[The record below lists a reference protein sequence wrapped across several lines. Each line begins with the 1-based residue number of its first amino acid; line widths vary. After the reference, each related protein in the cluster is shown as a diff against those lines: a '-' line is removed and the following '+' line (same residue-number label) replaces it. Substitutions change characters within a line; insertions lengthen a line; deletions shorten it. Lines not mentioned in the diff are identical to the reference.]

1 MEAEAL
7 VLPDLAAVTQGGV
20 KHATTS
26 VSPDPGDRVVLVGP
40 LSLADVDRAGIEL
53 QQHVDLV
60 PRPVSELVDL
70 VGDLE
75 AGSEV
80 LRRGMGG
87 ILDHEPHALGPRVAV
102 EVGADELAVLGHLV
116 PGVGGAVDAD
126 EAAAPLDEAEQ
137 GLPSLWP
144 ERKTPGRVEEDGAN
158 LGEGVG
164 GETLEILVRVEPA
177 TDERVLWG
185 RALLDG
191 THGGDKVDW

>member
-26 VSPDPGDRVVLVGP
+26 VPPDPGDRVVLVGP

-60 PRPVSELVDL
+60 PRPVSELVDF
-70 VGDLE
+70 VGDLQ

-116 PGVGGAVDAD
+116 PGVGGAVYAD
-126 EAAAPLDEAEQ
+126 EAAAARAIV
-137 GLPSLWP
+137 PSRSRNTRAPRRAAADRVARPGGAPVAW
-144 ERKTPGRVEEDGAN
+144 RRSRRRTPPSRCC
-158 LGEGVG
+158 
-164 GETLEILVRVEPA
+164 TR
-177 TDERVLWG
+177 G
-185 RALLDG
+185 RA
-191 THGGDKVDW
+191 GDPASARPLTFP

>member
-1 MEAEAL
+1 RPGRRGGLSTPADRPADSLEQMEAEAL

-102 EVGADELAVLGHLV
+102 ERSEERRVGKEC
-116 PGVGGAVDAD
+116 
-126 EAAAPLDEAEQ
+126 
-137 GLPSLWP
+137 
-144 ERKTPGRVEEDGAN
+144 RCR
-158 LGEGVG
+158 
-164 GETLEILVRVEPA
+164 
-177 TDERVLWG
+177 WG
-185 RALLDG
+185 
-191 THGGDKVDW
+191 TM